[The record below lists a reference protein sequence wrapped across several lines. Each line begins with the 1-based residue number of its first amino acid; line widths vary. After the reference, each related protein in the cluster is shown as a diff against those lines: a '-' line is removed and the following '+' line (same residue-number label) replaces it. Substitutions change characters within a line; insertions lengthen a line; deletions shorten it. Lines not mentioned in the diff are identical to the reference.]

1 MIELNCIK
9 SLNGANGKFDLDV
22 NLNVK
27 KGEFV
32 ALYGKSG
39 SGKTTLLRLIAGF
52 ETPDSGTAL
61 TPTWKGRFSYV
72 RQT

>member
-9 SLNGANGKFDLDV
+9 SLNGANGKFDLDA
-22 NLNVK
+22 NFNVK

-39 SGKTTLLRLIAGF
+39 SGVVERDTTESKRQVLGSRR
-52 ETPDSGTAL
+52 AL
-61 TPTWKGRFSYV
+61 CKCRGAK
-72 RQT
+72 QQQGQE

>member
-39 SGKTTLLRLIAGF
+39 SG
-52 ETPDSGTAL
+52 TAYGGSVLHNAPRGPPTL
-61 TPTWKGRFSYV
+61 TPSPEF
-72 RQT
+72 

>member
-39 SGKTTLLRLIAGF
+39 SGKRVAVYVVNRVHL
-52 ETPDSGTAL
+52 
-61 TPTWKGRFSYV
+61 SY
-72 RQT
+72 